1 MNTVIDISFHR
12 LSIFE
17 RRFIFFLYL
26 AVNVLFVIKYSL
38 RVLSVEWVFLVVL
51 VYIIGVSGLFYL
63 INKLRRVHG
72 IMLFFTVSIG
82 IVLLI
87 FAQYSIDPC
96 LLQVDRWSAI
106 HNFLDNLLH
115 GEYPYSARTHLGGY
129 SSPFPV
135 WQLFHFP
142 FYFLGNVGLS
152 IFFIFGLFVYSIYR
166 LTDNK
171 CTLMVGC
178 LMFLS
183 PAFIYEVLVRSDL
196 MANMMLTLLVINYL
210 LSTHKSLNSAFFLVA
225 FVCGLLLSTRL
236 STVVPIFIWLF
247 GDYMQLS
254 MKKKVLFLLM
264 VFAVF
269 FFTFL
274 PFMLWNIHD
283 LFFFKY
289 NPFTLQTRQR
299 NLIDLFIFIFF
310 AIYWARTW
318 KLSYIL
324 LMRNIAY
331 CLLFI
336 VLVTFLHNMWLRD
349 NFNALF
355 TGVYDITYF
364 DMSLPFLVT
373 AVCCEKEKKEY
384 SV

>member
-63 INKLRRVHG
+63 INKLRKVHD
-72 IMLFFTVSIG
+72 IVLFFTVSIG

-152 IFFIFGLFVYSIYR
+152 IFFIFGLFVYSIY
-166 LTDNK
+166 
-171 CTLMVGC
+171 LMC
-178 LMFLS
+178 
-183 PAFIYEVLVRSDL
+183 D
-196 MANMMLTLLVINYL
+196 
-210 LSTHKSLNSAFFLVA
+210 
-225 FVCGLLLSTRL
+225 
-236 STVVPIFIWLF
+236 
-247 GDYMQLS
+247 
-254 MKKKVLFLLM
+254 
-264 VFAVF
+264 
-269 FFTFL
+269 
-274 PFMLWNIHD
+274 
-283 LFFFKY
+283 
-289 NPFTLQTRQR
+289 
-299 NLIDLFIFIFF
+299 
-310 AIYWARTW
+310 
-318 KLSYIL
+318 
-324 LMRNIAY
+324 RNI
-331 CLLFI
+331 I
-336 VLVTFLHNMWLRD
+336 
-349 NFNALF
+349 F
-355 TGVYDITYF
+355 TKVYLITR
-364 DMSLPFLVT
+364 
-373 AVCCEKEKKEY
+373 
-384 SV
+384 

>member
-1 MNTVIDISFHR
+1 MNTTVDISFHR
-12 LSIFE
+12 LSVFGRIFV
-17 RRFIFFLYL
+17 FFLYL
-26 AVNVLFVIKYSL
+26 TVNILFVVKYSL
-38 RVLSVEWVFLVVL
+38 RVMPVEWIFAVVL
-51 VYIIGVSGLFYL
+51 AYIIGISSLFYF
-63 INKLRRVHG
+63 INKLKKIHS
-72 IMLFFTVSIG
+72 IMLFLTISVS
-82 IVLLI
+82 IVLLL
-87 FAQYSIDPC
+87 FAQYNINPYS
-96 LLQVDRWSAI
+96 LQVDRWSAI
-106 HNFLDNLLH
+106 HNFLESLLH

-135 WQLFHFP
+135 WQLFHLP

-152 IFFIFGLFVYSIYR
+152 VFFIFGLFVYSIR
-166 LTDNK
+166 QLTDNK
-171 CTLMVGC
+171 RALMAGC
-178 LMFLS
+178 VMFLS
-183 PAFIYEVLVRSDL
+183 PAFVYEVLVRSDL
-196 MANMMLTLLVINYL
+196 MANMMLTLVVINYL
-210 LSTHKSLNSAFFLVA
+210 FSTHKSLNSAFFLIA

-236 STVVPIFIWLF
+236 SAVIPIFIWLF

-254 MKKKVLFLLM
+254 LKKKVLFLLM

-289 NPFTLQTRQR
+289 NPFILQTRQR
-299 NLIDLFIFIFF
+299 NLVDLIFFIVF

-318 KLSYIL
+318 GLSYVL

-336 VLVTFLHNMWLRD
+336 VFVTFLHNMWLRD

-364 DMSLPFLVT
+364 GMSLPFLI
-373 AVCCEKEKKEY
+373 AAACCGEEESKY